1 MLGKPSNEGFIDL
14 RFSEIVF
21 NKEADTDEP
30 LFEKLPQICKLQVP
44 AKSTIA
50 EVKEMIAQKM
60 EEAPSLDKFIL
71 RNPKSDD
78 LGEVL
83 LDHKTVEES
92 MLYDEKEIY
101 VQRVAINMQPTLT
114 TKEEDIYLHLIV
126 REFNPATWEL
136 SSAI

>member
-1 MLGKPSNEGFIDL
+1 M
-14 RFSEIVF
+14 V
-21 NKEADTDEP
+21 NKDADTNEP

-44 AKSTIA
+44 SNSTIA
-50 EVKEMIAQKM
+50 EVKEMVSQKM
-60 EEAPSLDKFIL
+60 EDPPSLDKLVL

-101 VQRVAINMQPTLT
+101 V
-114 TKEEDIYLHLIV
+114 
-126 REFNPATWEL
+126 
-136 SSAI
+136 